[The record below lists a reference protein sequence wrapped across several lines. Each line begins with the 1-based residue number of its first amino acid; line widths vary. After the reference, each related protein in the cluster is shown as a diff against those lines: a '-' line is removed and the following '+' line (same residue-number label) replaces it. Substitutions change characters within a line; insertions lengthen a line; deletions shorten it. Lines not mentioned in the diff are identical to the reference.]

1 MTVRTHPSERT
12 AGAPSPSGRDAP
24 GLFPDSSPNT
34 QPSAVP
40 RLYARRFVAMIALQ
54 LFFILLLV
62 EGIFLAEKFAS
73 LLKVTLENQADAN
86 NIVLLLLFFAPEV
99 FDLALPI
106 ALLMAVYLV
115 ALRCREGREL
125 VILATMG
132 VGARQF
138 IVLALAIGLAAQ
150 FMSLLV
156 SGIVEP
162 YAQFSSREILF
173 QAQNRVLRGGISS
186 ARFYEFPGYVIYA
199 PAQIEAAA
207 ERPLFIHRALDENL
221 SRVITSRRA
230 RLDGPNATS
239 ELTLHLRDLTI
250 LDHAK
255 PGSLAKT
262 DPTGDA
268 PANNSRTN
276 FMKVGS
282 FAQEMILDDL
292 LRFPPRGGSPIEKT
306 SGELLDSASFTANP
320 TAEIGE
326 FGRRMARG
334 LLCLITPLV
343 AGLALVF
350 TNRNSQPFI
359 LPVFCAGLMVLDIT
373 ASTAVKNFAG
383 FGFWATNLAL
393 IAAAALLIVTIIK
406 LTLNRQNELI
416 GPALAR
422 S

>member
-1 MTVRTHPSERT
+1 MTVRTPPSERT
-12 AGAPSPSGRDAP
+12 AGAPSPSGRDVR
-24 GLFPDSSPNT
+24 GVFPDSSPNT

-86 NIVLLLLFFAPEV
+86 NIVLLLLYFAPEV

-138 IVLALAIGLAAQ
+138 IALALAIGLAAQ

-162 YAQFSSREILF
+162 YAQFLSREILF

-186 ARFYEFPGYVIYA
+186 ARIYEFPGYVIYA
-199 PAQIEAAA
+199 PAQTEAAA
-207 ERPLFIHRALDENL
+207 ERPLFIHRALDEKL

-230 RLDGPNATS
+230 RLDGPNATG
-239 ELTLHLRDLTI
+239 ELTLHLRDLTV
-250 LDHAK
+250 LDHPE
-255 PGSLAKT
+255 PGSLARN
-262 DPTGDA
+262 PTGDA
-268 PANNSRTN
+268 PANNARTN
-276 FMKVGS
+276 VMKVGS

-292 LRFPPRGGSPIEKT
+292 LRFPPRGESPIERT
-306 SGELLDSASFTANP
+306 SGELLESASANSTAD
-320 TAEIGE
+320 IGE
-326 FGRRMARG
+326 FGRRLARG

-383 FGFWATNLAL
+383 FGFWATILAL
-393 IAAAALLIVTIIK
+393 VAAAALLIVTIIR
-406 LTLNRQNELI
+406 LTLSRQNELI